1 MTEVLAFLSANM
13 VLVLVALAVLAL
25 LVVGWLVWV
34 LRDARADADE
44 DGAEGDMPA
53 PVAAVTQAADL
64 ELSFRRGLKNL
75 KAITT
80 GPAPR
85 YRMPWYLAL
94 GPTDAGT
101 SSMLDG
107 VPLPR
112 RVQPDDADAPLSRA
126 CHWHFFD
133 GGVVLDIAGAL
144 VLKRDGSHD
153 EVGWRRLLSLLN
165 RYRPERPIDG
175 VVLTLSAEDVHGWR
189 DRPDDELREIGA
201 GLYARFRQLQNELGV
216 RFPVYVILTKAD
228 RLPGFSSFVAAV
240 PRRFHQDAFGWS
252 SPYPVDAAFREEWV
266 DEAMEA
272 LAAGLRDRATEVLAS
287 RDFLAQ
293 ADAVF
298 RFPEVAAELIPAT
311 RVILSEMFSE
321 SAYHERFFLRGI
333 YLGGRV
339 DSDHT
344 SVPPAQPGEADPEEE
359 PSGFVFLGRLFQKK
373 IFPEGGLARGFA
385 RGFLDRNRTIRW
397 LQIASAVLVLVGL
410 PGLWFAQSNLGQES
424 VELEGLLT
432 SVHSDLET
440 ITGPASDTLQQEQ
453 REQVV
458 RSLLQQMASANAG
471 PFWSVFLPSSWF
483 SELPTQLTA
492 NLTAGFQE
500 VILPTLRRGIVEWA
514 DTMTTE
520 AWAVDIGGRVTQA
533 STGAVRSTQRFA
545 EYEALIRY
553 LSELRQFAEAA
564 DRFNQISRPE
574 ADEIQAF
581 ADLFAW
587 YYEAELP
594 DAFFENDAFYQ
605 RALESASER
614 QVSAAANWPGFEEES
629 AATAVFLADRFYAR
643 VRDAVVGLDASFAG
657 TLDPAFG
664 PDDLRQ
670 LALDLG
676 QVHDLLTSAD
686 SAWFDS
692 NAPMVPTLEVML
704 DSLPDRD
711 LAELFDRAAFI
722 PRFSRGFDE
731 VRAQQ
736 LAGLSREL
744 DVLSQ
749 SLSQASGFPGG
760 TRLDLAPR
768 LASLRA
774 ALGDLLSRDF
784 MAPVTTTAPPT
795 RPALAGRPVWALPPL
810 DEGLSYFGEYDAFR
824 TGALDGVPA
833 ELRGLVLNVA
843 ARSLEER
850 VREALSRAMTYEVG
864 VEAEGRAGR
873 AADLSKRLASF
884 DAAARRLVG
893 MLEVDAELGGTAA
906 GDAVAEAIIL
916 EGSDLLN
923 QVDLLL
929 AEAGL
934 YRPVNGNFAVWQ
946 ADRPASLAG
955 FGAAGPAEL
964 EAYLAQQRTV
974 LRSLSGYAGQ
984 VLSYFALPPVAD
996 LLRTEGASLVPNTPE
1011 LVRTW
1016 RGIVRTLDDYENKV
1030 PGNALEGLEQYIRQ
1044 DLDVR
1049 SLSGCPS
1056 GPAPAAG
1063 AARDW
1068 FEAVQARL
1076 QRLLLDQCRQ
1086 IARQAFLADYRT
1098 LTDYFAEN
1106 VAGRFPFADLQ
1117 FQPDAPDADVES
1129 VRGLLERYDAV
1140 AATLAADDASV
1151 VEGLLGGA
1159 VSADFLLRMSRVRSL
1174 LGPLL
1179 TIAEG
1184 EPPGGLTFR
1193 VQLRTRTD
1201 VERGADQIVDWRLS
1215 VDGQSVT
1222 YRGAGTSGSGRWRSG
1237 QDVSMALIWAS
1248 ESMRRPVGDP
1258 ERSDL
1263 GVEGEM
1269 ARWRYGGPWA
1279 LLRLVEANRPVPAEL
1294 TGAVEDR
1301 TTVNLRTFTRSRDA
1315 AAEVEGG
1322 RGLEASVFLRLDFAA
1337 TPESVTLT
1345 YPRFPTRPPGA
1356 TR

>member
-13 VLVLVALAVLAL
+13 LAVLIGLAVLAL

-34 LRDARADADE
+34 LRRARTGE
-44 DGAEGDMPA
+44 EEGDGTEAEMSA
-53 PVAAVTQAADL
+53 PVAALTQAADL

-75 KAITT
+75 KAIST

-101 SSMLDG
+101 SAMLDG

-112 RVQPDDADAPLSRA
+112 RVQPADADAPVSRA
-126 CHWHFFD
+126 CRWHFYD
-133 GGVVLDIAGAL
+133 GGLVLDIAGAL

-153 EVGWRRLLSLLN
+153 EVGWRRLLSLLK

-175 VVLTLSAEDVHGWR
+175 VVLTLSAEDLHAWR
-189 DRPDDELREIGA
+189 DRPADELREVGA

-216 RFPVYVILTKAD
+216 RFPVYVVLTKAD

-252 SPYPVDAAFREEWV
+252 SPYPVDAAFRGEWV

-272 LAAGLRDRATEVLAS
+272 LEGELRERTTEVLAS
-287 RDFLAQ
+287 RDLLAE

-333 YLGGRV
+333 YLSGRV
-339 DSDHT
+339 DPELTPVSL
-344 SVPPAQPGEADPEEE
+344 ADPTDDDAEQET
-359 PSGFVFLGRLFQKK
+359 GGAVFLSRLFQKK

-385 RGFLDRNRTIRW
+385 RGILDRNRTVRW
-397 LQIASAVLVLVGL
+397 LQIASVVLVLVGI
-410 PGLWFAQSNLGQES
+410 PGLWYAHSYLDRDAI
-424 VELEGLLT
+424 ELRVLLT
-432 SVHSDLET
+432 SVHDDLRT
-440 ITGPASDTLQQEQ
+440 ITGPASDTLTQQE
-453 REQVV
+453 RERVV
-458 RSLLQQMASANAG
+458 RSLLQQMANANAG

-483 SELPTQLTA
+483 SELPDQLTS
-492 NLTAGFQE
+492 NMTAGFQE
-500 VILPTLRRGIVEWA
+500 VILPTLRRGIREWP
-514 DTMTTE
+514 DTMTNRE
-520 AWAVDIGGRVTQA
+520 WAVDIGGRVPPEASDTTQ
-533 STGAVRSTQRFA
+533 STFW
-545 EYEALIRY
+545 EYQALVRY
-553 LSELRQFAEAA
+553 LSELRQFAQNAH
-564 DRFNQISRPE
+564 RFNQFSPGGE
-574 ADEIQAF
+574 EKMQAF

-587 YYEAELP
+587 YYEAALP
-594 DAFFENDAFYQ
+594 QAFFQNHAFYSQ
-605 RALESASER
+605 ALESAE
-614 QVSAAANWPGFEEES
+614 QPPVSGTLWPGFEERS
-629 AATAVFLADRFYAR
+629 ASVAVFLADRFYAR

-670 LALDLG
+670 LALDVG

-692 NAPMVPTLEVML
+692 NAPMVPTLVVML

-749 SLSQASGFPGG
+749 SLSQASGFQGG

-774 ALGDLLSRDF
+774 ALGDLLARDF

-824 TGALDGVPA
+824 TDALDGVPA

-984 VLSYFALPPVAD
+984 VLSYFALAPVAD
-996 LLRTEGASLVPNTPE
+996 LLRTEGATLVPNTPE

-1056 GPAPAAG
+1056 GPAPATG

-1179 TIAEG
+1179 TMAEG

-1215 VDGQSVT
+1215 VDGQTVT

-1237 QDVSMALIWAS
+1237 QDVSMALVWAS
-1248 ESMRRPVGDP
+1248 ESLRRPVGDP
-1258 ERSDL
+1258 ERADL
-1263 GVEGEM
+1263 GVDAET
-1269 ARWRYGGPWA
+1269 ARWRYEGPWA

-1322 RGLEASVFLRLDFAA
+1322 RGVEASVFLRLDFAA